1 MKKVN
6 PSKRVNRKTFF
17 GTIFKFEC
25 LECLLCFVSWLV
37 DPAVG
42 VFLMFGWQNRSKRLK
57 CFEQEHWVSTL
68 FYKSFCSS
76 LRKKF
81 SNRRL

>member
-42 VFLMFGWQNRSKRLK
+42 VFLMFGCNLSIKPSYGGGGKGRR
-57 CFEQEHWVSTL
+57 E
-68 FYKSFCSS
+68 
-76 LRKKF
+76 RKA
-81 SNRRL
+81 